1 MQAHRRSQNNVG
13 AYQLEYLCLYASF
26 LKWCKVATYILSIN
40 VALSSTYDVFTLLSI
55 SWNVIAILLCFTQPY
70 LMALVLVTTICY
82 FGHFIAYSLICYV
95 GSRKYLSFHNMF
107 RWVSEIRSQDSIL
120 STLLPAPTDNR
131 MWRSIIAAHIV
142 NTKTEC
148 TGNKLDR
155 NDSTLLAMFETRT
168 NEQGEMIFV
177 LKDVDIFQCV
187 NQMCPFIFVPSE
199 LHVNFAVDSHD
210 IEMDEF
216 AGND

>member
-1 MQAHRRSQNNVG
+1 MVLLISLIGSALLNVWGLRNGDFDYVCQHRISTACIQIVAAYVNISNMQAHRRSRNNVG
-13 AYQLEYLCLYASF
+13 AYQLESLCLYASF
-26 LKWCKVATYILSIN
+26 LKWCKVATCILSIN

-107 RWVSEIRSQDSIL
+107 RWVCEIRSQDSIL
-120 STLLPAPTDNR
+120 STLLPSPTDIR

-148 TGNKLDR
+148 TANKFYP
-155 NDSTLLAMFETRT
+155 TCY
-168 NEQGEMIFV
+168 V
-177 LKDVDIFQCV
+177 
-187 NQMCPFIFVPSE
+187 
-199 LHVNFAVDSHD
+199 
-210 IEMDEF
+210 
-216 AGND
+216 